1 MVELISYIDDIARRL
16 GRDVMYITF
25 DRRVYEG
32 PPESWPARNELIAW
46 CQQHN
51 IETRP
56 CAGFSTSEWENSYAG
71 QLYVDLEYSPE
82 NAKFK
87 LLDQHL
93 ENPESGTKIE
103 GVHFLLLTYAQSLA
117 VVDD

>member
-16 GRDVMYITF
+16 ERDVMYITF
-25 DRRVYEG
+25 DSRVYKG

-71 QLYVDLEYSPE
+71 QLYVDLAYTPE
-82 NAKFK
+82 CAKFK
-87 LLDQHL
+87 LLNQHL
-93 ENPESGTKIE
+93 EDPDGSIKIE
-103 GVHFLLLTYAQSLA
+103 GVRFLLLTYAQALA